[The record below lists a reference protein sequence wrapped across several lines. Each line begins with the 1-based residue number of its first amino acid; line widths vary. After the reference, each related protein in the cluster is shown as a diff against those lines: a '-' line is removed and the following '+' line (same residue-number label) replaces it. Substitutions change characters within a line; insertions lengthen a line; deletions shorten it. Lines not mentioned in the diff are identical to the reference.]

1 MKTHLTTVALAL
13 ASLTAFAQEATVFDD
28 NVVSTRTRAEVRAE
42 VTQAIARGE
51 RLSYGEANPDAV
63 VPAMSQLKR
72 ADVRAQVQAAI
83 VRGERL
89 SFGEA
94 GQPI

>member
-28 NVVSTRTRAEVRAE
+28 SVVSTRTRAEVRTE
-42 VTQAIARGE
+42 VTQAIERGE
-51 RLSYGEANPDAV
+51 RLSYGEANPDAAV
-63 VPAMSQLKR
+63 QGTSQLKR
-72 ADVRAQVQAAI
+72 SDVRARVQAAI
-83 VRGERL
+83 ARGERL
-89 SFGEA
+89 SLGEA